1 MPDTMQAAVYYGAR
15 DIRVEEVPV
24 PRRASGEALV
34 RVLRS
39 GICGTDAS
47 EWVAGPK
54 TFPVLRR
61 HPNSG
66 HQGPLIL
73 GHEFVGEVVEADPDS
88 ENKIGDLVAT
98 GAGIWCGTCRS
109 CKEGR
114 TNQCATYKTLGLN
127 IDGGM
132 AEYVSVPSKTLRA
145 LPEGLSVDYAG
156 LAQPLA
162 VGIHAARRSGA
173 RDGDNVVVIGAGAI
187 GSFVLA
193 GLKHLVDV
201 DVTVVDFPGKRLERA
216 TRLGAHRTL
225 TPSEDLGAEIIEA
238 LGGKKP
244 DVVIEASGAPGQLV
258 SALTMVA
265 DGGRVLAVGIPKEK
279 PELDVHSLV
288 FREITLETTLAHV
301 CDTDLPAAL
310 DILNT
315 GPLGQE
321 LAEAPVG
328 LADLPAALERLSTGK
343 VEGKV
348 LIDPALR

>member
-1 MPDTMQAAVYYGAR
+1 MSQTMKAAVYHGAR
-15 DIRVEEVPV
+15 DIRIEDVAVPD
-24 PRRASGEALV
+24 PSSGDVLL

-54 TFPVLRR
+54 TFPVTRR
-61 HPNSG
+61 HPISG
-66 HQGPLIL
+66 HIGPLIL
-73 GHEFVGEVVEADPDS
+73 GHEFVGEIVDVPTGSSFAV
-88 ENKIGDLVAT
+88 GDLVAT
-98 GAGIWCGTCRS
+98 GAGIWCGGCRR
-109 CKEGR
+109 CLEGR
-114 TNQCATYKTLGLN
+114 TNQCSTYRTLGLN
-127 IDGGM
+127 VNGGM
-132 AEYVSVPSKTLRA
+132 AEFAAVPSKTLRA
-145 LPEGLSVDYAG
+145 LPAGLSVDHAG

-193 GLKHLVDV
+193 GLKYLGDV
-201 DVTVVDFPGKRLERA
+201 NVTVVDFPGPRLERA
-216 TRLGAHRTL
+216 TRLGADRTL
-225 TPSEDLGAEIIEA
+225 GASDDIAADVVEA
-238 LGGKKP
+238 LGGKP

-258 SALTMVA
+258 SALQMVT

-279 PELDVHSLV
+279 PALDMHSIV
-288 FREITLETTLAHV
+288 FREITLESTLAHV

-310 DILNT
+310 DILAT
-315 GPLGQE
+315 GRLGRE

-328 LADLPAALERLSTGK
+328 LSDLPSSLDRLSTGQ

-348 LIDPALR
+348 LIDPAK